1 MSKLSTAA
9 RVAVAVSLVVCL
21 QVLLLFVF
29 AWSASRSAPHELPIA
44 AAGPA
49 AQVQAL
55 VGGVEKAQPGAFDVA
70 VVPDDA
76 AAQAAVTSREVYG
89 AIVLGQSG
97 VTVYTASA
105 ASGAVAQALSQ
116 GIPAAVHAADPQVP
130 VTVTDLVPSPAD
142 DPHGAGLSIAFL
154 PLAITSLAA
163 GAIIALLAR
172 GRVQRLVAL
181 LGYAVAAGL
190 LCVAVLQPGLG
201 VLAGDAVANSA
212 VLALVSLAVA
222 AATCGL
228 AVLLGPGGIGLSVLV
243 VFFLGMPFSG
253 VTSAWQLVPTPWG
266 AWAQLLPLGA
276 ANTAVRSVAF
286 FSSAGASGALAVLG
300 AWAIGGLLLAGL
312 LPGRPFRHGGDAAIE
327 VTDAADVLSPAAVA
341 GS

>member
-1 MSKLSTAA
+1 MSKLSTAGRA
-9 RVAVAVSLVVCL
+9 AVAVALVVCV
-21 QVLLLFVF
+21 QVLQLLVF
-29 AWSASRSAPHELPIA
+29 AWSASRQAPHDLPIV
-44 AAGPA
+44 AAGPTE
-49 AQVQAL
+49 QVQAL
-55 VGGVEKAQPGAFDVA
+55 VGGVGAAQPGAFEVTVVA
-70 VVPDDA
+70 DEA
-76 AAQAAVTSREVYG
+76 AAQSAVTSREAYG

-116 GIPAAVHAADPQVP
+116 GIPEAVHAANPQTP

-163 GAIIALLAR
+163 GAVIALLAG

-201 VLAGDAVANSA
+201 VLTGGWAANAA
-212 VLALVSLAVA
+212 VLGLVSLAIA

-276 ANTAVRSVAF
+276 GNTAVRSVAF
-286 FSSAGASGALAVLG
+286 FSSAGAGGALAVLG
-300 AWAIGGLLLAGL
+300 VWAVTGLLLAGL
-312 LPGRPFRHGGDAAIE
+312 LPGRALRHGSLDVAEVDAPRE
-327 VTDAADVLSPAAVA
+327 VLSPEAVS

>member
-1 MSKLSTAA
+1 MSKLSTAG
-9 RVAVAVSLVVCL
+9 RVAVAVALVVCV
-21 QVLLLFVF
+21 QVLLLLVF
-29 AWSASRSAPHELPIA
+29 AWSASRSAPHDLPIA

-49 AQVQAL
+49 QQVQAL
-55 VGGVEKAQPGAFDVA
+55 VGGVEAAQPGAFDVT
-70 VVPDDA
+70 VVSDDA
-76 AAQAAVTSREVYG
+76 AAQSAVTSREVYG

-116 GIPAAVHAADPQVP
+116 GIPAAVRAANPDVP

-172 GRVQRLVAL
+172 GRLQRLVAL

-201 VLAGDAVANSA
+201 VLTGGWAANAA
-212 VLALVSLAVA
+212 VLGLVSLAIA

-286 FSSAGASGALAVLG
+286 FSSAGAGGALAVLG
-300 AWAIGGLLLAGL
+300 VWAIAGLLLAGL
-312 LPGRPFRHGGDAAIE
+312 LPGRTLRHDSPDVAEVDAPRE
-327 VTDAADVLSPAAVA
+327 VLSPEAVA

>member
-21 QVLLLFVF
+21 QVLLLLVF
-29 AWSASRSAPHELPIA
+29 AWSASRSAPHALPIA
-44 AAGPA
+44 AAGPTQ
-49 AQVQAL
+49 QVQAL
-55 VGGVEKAQPGAFDVA
+55 VGGVAAQQPGAFDVT
-70 VVPDDA
+70 VVADDA
-76 AAQAAVTSREVYG
+76 AARSAVTSREVYG

-163 GAIIALLAR
+163 GAVIALLAR
-172 GRVQRLVAL
+172 GRLQRLVAL

-201 VLAGDAVANSA
+201 VLTGDVVANAA
-212 VLALVSLAVA
+212 VLGLVSLAVA

-243 VFFLGMPFSG
+243 IFFLGMPFSG

-286 FSSAGASGALAVLG
+286 FGSAGAGGALAVLG
-300 AWAIGGLLLAGL
+300 VWAAGGLLLAGL
-312 LPGRPFRHGGDAAIE
+312 LRGQPLRHGGAQPTE
-327 VTDAADVLSPAAVA
+327 VADEGELVSPGAVA